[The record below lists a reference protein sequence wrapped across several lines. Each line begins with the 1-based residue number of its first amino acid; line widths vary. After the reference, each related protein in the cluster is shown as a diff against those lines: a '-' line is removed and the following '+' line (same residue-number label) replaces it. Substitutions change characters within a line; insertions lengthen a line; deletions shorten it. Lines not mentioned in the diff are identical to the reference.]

1 MKKESIE
8 KKNLEQ
14 AFKENFKHV
23 GTKNKP
29 KKEPIN
35 AYSMEYNPNHIVT
48 LKK

>member
-14 AFKENFKHV
+14 AFKENFNLV
-23 GTKNKP
+23 GAKT
-29 KKEPIN
+29 KKEPIKD
-35 AYSMEYNPNHIVT
+35 YSMEYNQNHIVT